1 MLDGLIAEACLY
13 RLSHDN
19 ASGVG
24 SDDDVGL
31 MPSPAAAEISV
42 LGTVDFSAAV
52 KSDSAV

>member
-24 SDDDVGL
+24 SDDAVGL
-31 MPSPAAAEISV
+31 IPTPTAAEISV
-42 LGTVDFSAAV
+42 LGTVDFSATV
-52 KSDSAV
+52 KSGSAV